1 MMPTTTIEQ
10 KYHFNA
16 KPVEV
21 YDAYVNP
28 VKHAEFTGAGATG
41 KAEAGAEYT
50 AWDGYITGKHVEL
63 ILARKIVDEWKT
75 SGWPEGYPPS
85 RLELSLAVDG
95 DGTELTMMHSE
106 VPEEQAAAYRQG
118 WVDYYWEPMR
128 KYFEKQS
135 R

>member
-1 MMPTTTIEQ
+1 MMPTITIEQ

-28 VKHAEFTGAGATG
+28 VKHAEFTGAGAAG
-41 KAEAGAEYT
+41 KAEVGAEYT
-50 AWDGYITGKHVEL
+50 AWDGYITGKHLQLV
-63 ILARKIVDEWKT
+63 LARKIVGEWKT
-75 SGWPEGYPPS
+75 SMWPEGYPPS
-85 RLELSLAVDG
+85 RLEL
-95 DGTELTMMHSE
+95 TMIHSE
-106 VPEEQAAAYRQG
+106 APADQSAAYRQG